1 MLIYYN
7 ICYIKKLQQK
17 ISHSKD
23 DNEENDILKKIKD
36 YALITQEISSIK
48 QKETK
53 LKSKDNLSLV
63 HTENNKYRNR
73 NQIIEEFF
81 CCSIYNS
88 IVAMFL
94 KLS

>member
-1 MLIYYN
+1 MKNKITNLNSQVKNLIIEN
-7 ICYIKKLQQK
+7 NDLKEEKKIKKLQQK

-53 LKSKDNLSLV
+53 LKSKDNLS
-63 HTENNKYRNR
+63 
-73 NQIIEEFF
+73 F
-81 CCSIYNS
+81 S
-88 IVAMFL
+88 
-94 KLS
+94 